1 MTRPSD
7 LMRPEVLE
15 RPAYAVAD
23 ARGLIKLDAME
34 NPFPWPGEL
43 ANAWLDS
50 LRGVPLNRYPDPSG
64 RLVTAAIRDAH
75 GLPETA
81 GCLLGNG
88 SDELI
93 QILIA
98 AVQGSGRPV
107 LAPVPTFVMYEV
119 LARVAGVPF
128 IGVPLRP
135 DFELDAA
142 ALLQAL
148 EQHQPALLFLAYP
161 NNPTGR
167 LYDAGLVRELVA
179 ANPGITVIDEAYAPF
194 ASHSFLSRAGAL
206 PGLMVMRTFSKSG
219 LAGLRL
225 GYLAAAPEW
234 IDALDRL
241 RLPYNVN
248 ALTQR
253 SVLFALEHAEVL
265 ERQARLLREQRAR
278 VSAALRAQPGVRWV
292 VPSEA
297 NFILFQVVPGQGH
310 PVFDALR
317 AAGILIKDVGHG
329 GEPLVDCLRVTVGAP
344 DENDAFLAALAT
356 ALDSLGG
363 VSDESSGEPSA

>member
-1 MTRPSD
+1 MQEAPGVTRPSD

-23 ARGLIKLDAME
+23 AAGLIKLDAME

-43 ANAWLDS
+43 EAAWLEA
-50 LRGVPLNRYPDPSG
+50 LRGVELNRYPDPGG
-64 RLVTAAIRDAH
+64 RAVSAAIRAAH
-75 GLPETA
+75 GLPEDA

-93 QILIA
+93 QILIT

-107 LAPVPTFVMYEV
+107 LSPVPTFVMYEV
-119 LARVAGVPF
+119 LARAAGVPF
-128 IGVPLRP
+128 VGVPLAS
-135 DFELDAA
+135 DFDLDAA
-142 ALLQAL
+142 AMLRAL
-148 EQHQPALLFLAYP
+148 EEHRPALLFLAFP

-167 LYDAGLVRELVA
+167 LYDPGLVAELVA

-194 ASHSFLSRAGAL
+194 ASHSFLPEAGAS
-206 PGLMVMRTFSKSG
+206 PGLMVMRTLSKQG

-225 GYLAAAPEW
+225 GYLAASHDW

-253 SVLFALEHAEVL
+253 SVLFALEHGAVL
-265 ERQARLLREQRAR
+265 ERQARLLREQRSR
-278 VSAALRAQPGVRWV
+278 ISATLASLPGVRRL

-297 NFILFQVVPGQGH
+297 NFILFEVASGRGRS
-310 PVFDALR
+310 VFESLR
-317 AAGILIKDVGHG
+317 ASGILIKDVGG
-329 GEPLVDCLRVTVGAP
+329 GGGVLADHLRVTVGAP
-344 DENDAFLAALAT
+344 HENDAFLGALAEALT
-356 ALDSLGG
+356 A
-363 VSDESSGEPSA
+363 PA